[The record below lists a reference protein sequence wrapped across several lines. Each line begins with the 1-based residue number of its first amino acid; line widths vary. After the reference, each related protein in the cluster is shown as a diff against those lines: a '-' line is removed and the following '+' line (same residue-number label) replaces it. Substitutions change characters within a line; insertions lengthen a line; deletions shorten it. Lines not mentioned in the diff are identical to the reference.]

1 MNDAKYIGYLESE
14 IANTMWTS
22 GLCRLVLALLGEGT
36 LSDFV
41 WCSRLGCSILVLD

>member
-22 GLCRLVLALLGEGT
+22 GLCRVVVPCFSKQAL
-36 LSDFV
+36 
-41 WCSRLGCSILVLD
+41 R